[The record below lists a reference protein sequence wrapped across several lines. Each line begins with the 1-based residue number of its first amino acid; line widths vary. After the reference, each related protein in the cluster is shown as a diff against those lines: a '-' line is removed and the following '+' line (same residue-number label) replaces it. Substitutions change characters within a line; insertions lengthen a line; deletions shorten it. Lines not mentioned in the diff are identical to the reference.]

1 MQYNDLLKGKKIM
14 KKMMCALAIASMSVG
29 GAMAQQTMETL
40 EIMEVPV
47 DPYRVST
54 NKFWNNWFVSVGG
67 GFTSGIRHGDKNWSD
82 LFFDENYGRW
92 GFDVAVGKW
101 FTPGLALRLK
111 FNGLDGAYE
120 GKSMDQRV
128 YRAEA
133 MFNLSNMLCG
143 YSDSRVWNVIP
154 FAGMAFIGGNSGMDI
169 GLQSNWR
176 LNQRMS
182 LYLEAALFM
191 ADRHG
196 KMLKFNESY
205 NRYMNFSAG
214 ITFNL
219 GKTGFQPTPDVD
231 DIMALNMA
239 QLDALNAVL
248 AEQQAE
254 NNQLKNQLAQKP
266 REVVKTQTVY
276 QNTIPSIPQSV
287 FFNIGSSEMASSK
300 ETVNLQ
306 AIADAAKES
315 ESKIHIVGYAD
326 SATGDAT
333 YNQTLS
339 LKRAE
344 TVAAA
349 LEKMGINR
357 NRMVIEGKGGVDTLQ
372 PDSYNRRVIITM
384 Q

>member
-1 MQYNDLLKGKKIM
+1 M

-266 REVVKTQTVY
+266 REVVKT
-276 QNTIPSIPQSV
+276 
-287 FFNIGSSEMASSK
+287 
-300 ETVNLQ
+300 
-306 AIADAAKES
+306 DAAKES

-357 NRMVIEGKGGVDTLQ
+357 NRMVVEGKGGVDTLQ

>member
-1 MQYNDLLKGKKIM
+1 M

-133 MFNLSNMLCG
+133 MFNFSNMLCG

>member
-1 MQYNDLLKGKKIM
+1 MRKLML
-14 KKMMCALAIASMSVG
+14 ALAVAGMSVG
-29 GAMAQQTMETL
+29 SMAQQTMETV

-47 DPYRVST
+47 DAYRVST
-54 NKFWNNWFVSVGG
+54 NKFWSNWFVSAGG

-82 LFFDENYGRW
+82 LFFNENYGRW

-111 FNGLDGAYE
+111 FNGLDGAYK

-133 MFNLSNMLCG
+133 MFNASNMFYG
-143 YSDSRVWNVIP
+143 YSDTRVWNVIP

-169 GLQSNWR
+169 GVQSNWR
-176 LNQRMS
+176 LTQRLS
-182 LYLEAALFM
+182 FYLEAALFM

-196 KMLKFNESY
+196 KMLKFNDSY

-219 GKTGFQPTPDVD
+219 GNTGFQPVPDMSEV
-231 DIMALNMA
+231 MALNMA
-239 QLDALNAVL
+239 QLDALNEAL
-248 AEQQAE
+248 AEQQEQNA
-254 NNQLKNQLAQKP
+254 QLQTQLAQKP

-276 QNTIPSIPQSV
+276 QATTPSVPQSV
-287 FFNIGSSEMASSK
+287 FFNIDSSVMASPK
-300 ETVNLQ
+300 ESVNLQ
-306 AIADAAKES
+306 AIADAAKQS
-315 ESKIHIVGYAD
+315 DAKVHITGYAD
-326 SATGDAT
+326 SATGDAA

-344 TVAAA
+344 TVAVA
-349 LEKMGINR
+349 LEKMGVSR
-357 NRMVIEGKGGVDTLQ
+357 DRMVIEGKGGVDTLN
-372 PDSYNRRVIITM
+372 PDSYNRRVIITV